1 MRKELQGMFKWF
13 ALVGFGVSLYVG
25 LQNLDVVQSAIGNI
39 VQIFSPFIYGIG
51 IAYLID
57 TLVRCLNKRWLK
69 GKRRIAILISYILFI
84 QVFIL
89 TMCAI
94 IPQSVQSIASIIDNM
109 EYYIDS
115 INEGLGWVNNKIGSN
130 LTVESMTNI
139 NEQQIDETINTFMQ
153 EYPGQIMITG
163 GHIVQTTIM
172 ILTAFAASI
181 YILLDKYKLKRA
193 VLRMLYQMF
202 DEDKVDYLCR
212 VARIFDKQTTNFFV
226 GKVLDSLIVGLLTF
240 ISMTILGLPYAM
252 LVQTVVGITDIIPVF
267 GPFMGAIPSLL
278 IIFIESPI
286 QALEFGILILIIQQL
301 DGNLLAPKVLGQ
313 TSSVQAFWIL
323 FQIVGGGNV
332 AGVLG
337 MVLGVPIFL
346 VIQTLFKEEQDKRL
360 KIKNL
365 DVKIDNTHFFGT

>member
-1 MRKELQGMFKWF
+1 MFKWF

-25 LQNLDVVQSAIGNI
+25 LQNLDIVQSAIGSV

-57 TLVRCLNKRWLK
+57 TLVRWLNKHWLK
-69 GKRRIAILISYILFI
+69 GKRGIAILISYLLFI
-84 QVFIL
+84 QVFVL
-89 TMCAI
+89 MMCAI

-115 INEGLGWVNNKIGSN
+115 INEGLGWVNNKIGAN
-130 LTVESMTNI
+130 LSVESMTNI
-139 NEQQIDETINTFMQ
+139 DEQQVDETINNFMQ
-153 EYPGQIMITG
+153 EYSGQIMITG

-226 GKVLDSLIVGLLTF
+226 GKVLDSLIIGVLTF
-240 ISMTILGLPYAM
+240 ISMTILGLPYAI
-252 LVQTVVGITDIIPVF
+252 LVQTIVGITNIIPVF
-267 GPFMGAIPSLL
+267 GPFIGAIPGLL
-278 IIFIESPI
+278 IIFIESPL

-301 DGNLLAPKVLGQ
+301 DGNLIGPKVLGQ

-323 FQIVGGGNV
+323 FQIVVGGNV
-332 AGVLG
+332 AGILG
-337 MVLGVPIFL
+337 MILGVPVFL

-360 KIKNL
+360 KVKNL
-365 DVKIDNTHFFGT
+365 DIKIDNTHFFGT

>member
-13 ALVGFGVSLYVG
+13 ALVAFGVSLYVG
-25 LQNLDVVQSAIGNI
+25 LQNLDIVQSAIGNI
-39 VQIFSPFIYGIG
+39 VQVFSPFIYGLG

-57 TLVRCLNKRWLK
+57 TLVRWLNKRWLK
-69 GKRRIAILISYILFI
+69 GKRGIAVLISYLLFI
-84 QVFIL
+84 QIFIL
-89 TMCAI
+89 VMCAI
-94 IPQSVQSIASIIDNM
+94 IPQSVQSIVNIIDNM

-115 INEGLGWVNNKIGSN
+115 INEGLGWINNKIGSN
-130 LTVESMTNI
+130 LTVESITNI
-139 NEQQIDETINTFMQ
+139 DEQQIDETINSFMK
-153 EYPGQIMITG
+153 EYSGQIMITG
-163 GHIVQTTIM
+163 SHIVQATVM
-172 ILTAFAASI
+172 IITAFVASI

-212 VARIFDKQTTNFFV
+212 VARIFDRQTTNFFV
-226 GKVLDSLIVGLLTF
+226 GKVLDSLIIGLLTF

-252 LVQTVVGITDIIPVF
+252 LVQTIVGITNIIPIF
-267 GPFMGAIPSLL
+267 GPFIGSIPGLL
-278 IIFIESPI
+278 LIFIESPI
-286 QALEFGILILIIQQL
+286 QALQFGILILILQQL
-301 DGNLLAPKVLGQ
+301 DGNFIEPKILGQ

-323 FQIVGGGNV
+323 FQIVVGGNI
-332 AGVLG
+332 AGILG

>member
-25 LQNLDVVQSAIGNI
+25 LQHLDILQSAIGNV
-39 VQIFSPFIYGIG
+39 VQVFSPFIYGVG

-57 TLVRCLNKRWLK
+57 TLVRWLNKRWLK
-69 GKRRIAILISYILFI
+69 GKRGIAILVSYLLFI

-89 TMCAI
+89 AMCAI
-94 IPQSVQSIASIIDNM
+94 IPQSVQSIVNIIDNM

-115 INEGLGWVNNKIGSN
+115 INEGLGWVNNKIGAN
-130 LTVESMTNI
+130 LTVESITNI
-139 NEQQIDETINTFMQ
+139 DEQQIDETINNFMK
-153 EYPGQIMITG
+153 EYSGQIMITG
-163 GHIVQTTIM
+163 THIVQATIM

-212 VARIFDKQTTNFFV
+212 VARIFDRQTTNFFV
-226 GKVLDSLIVGLLTF
+226 GKVLDSLIIGLLTF

-252 LVQTVVGITDIIPVF
+252 LVQTIVGITNIIPIF
-267 GPFMGAIPSLL
+267 GPFIGSIPGLL
-278 IIFIESPI
+278 LIFIESPI
-286 QALEFGILILIIQQL
+286 QALEFGILILILQQL
-301 DGNLLAPKVLGQ
+301 DGNFIEPKILGQ

-323 FQIVGGGNV
+323 FQIVVGGNI
-332 AGVLG
+332 AGILG

-346 VIQTLFKEEQDKRL
+346 VIQTLLKEEQDKRL

>member
-25 LQNLDVVQSAIGNI
+25 LQNLDIVQSAIGNI
-39 VQIFSPFIYGIG
+39 AQIFSPFIYGIG

-57 TLVRCLNKRWLK
+57 TLVRWLNKRWLK
-69 GKRRIAILISYILFI
+69 GKRGIAILISYLLFI

-139 NEQQIDETINTFMQ
+139 NGQQIDETINTFMQ
-153 EYPGQIMITG
+153 EYSGQIMVTG

-252 LVQTVVGITDIIPVF
+252 LVQTVVGITDIIPVL

-301 DGNLLAPKVLGQ
+301 DGNLLVPKVLGQ

-323 FQIVGGGNV
+323 FQIVVGGNV

-337 MVLGVPIFL
+337 MILGVPVFL

>member
-25 LQNLDVVQSAIGNI
+25 LQNLDIVQSAIGNI
-39 VQIFSPFIYGIG
+39 AQIFSPFIYGIG

-57 TLVRCLNKRWLK
+57 TLVRWLNKRWLK
-69 GKRRIAILISYILFI
+69 GKRGIAILISYLLFI

-94 IPQSVQSIASIIDNM
+94 IPQSVQSITSIIDNM

-153 EYPGQIMITG
+153 EYSGQIMVTG

-301 DGNLLAPKVLGQ
+301 DGNLLVPKVLGQ

-323 FQIVGGGNV
+323 FQIVVGGNV

-337 MVLGVPIFL
+337 MILGVPVFL

>member
-1 MRKELQGMFKWF
+1 MFKWF

-25 LQNLDVVQSAIGNI
+25 LQNLDIVQSAIGNI

-57 TLVRCLNKRWLK
+57 TLVRWLNKRWLK
-69 GKRRIAILISYILFI
+69 GKRGIAILISYLLFI

-89 TMCAI
+89 MMCAI

-115 INEGLGWVNNKIGSN
+115 INEGLGWVNNKIGAN

-139 NEQQIDETINTFMQ
+139 DEQQVDETINNFMQ
-153 EYPGQIMITG
+153 EYSGQIMITG

-226 GKVLDSLIVGLLTF
+226 GKVLDSLIIGLLTF
-240 ISMTILGLPYAM
+240 VSMAILRLPYAI
-252 LVQTVVGITDIIPVF
+252 LVQTIVGVTNIIPVF
-267 GPFMGAIPSLL
+267 GPFIGAIPGLL

-301 DGNLLAPKVLGQ
+301 DGNLIGPKVLGQ

-323 FQIVGGGNV
+323 FQIVVGGNV
-332 AGVLG
+332 AGILG
-337 MVLGVPIFL
+337 MILGVPVFL

>member
-25 LQNLDVVQSAIGNI
+25 LQNLDIVQSAVGNI
-39 VQIFSPFIYGIG
+39 VQVFSPFIYGVG

-57 TLVRCLNKRWLK
+57 TLVRWLNKRWLK
-69 GKRRIAILISYILFI
+69 GKRGIAILISYLLFI

-89 TMCAI
+89 VMCAI
-94 IPQSVQSIASIIDNM
+94 IPQSVQSIANIIDNM
-109 EYYIDS
+109 EYYIDY
-115 INEGLGWVNNKIGSN
+115 INEGLGWVNNKIGAN
-130 LTVESMTNI
+130 LTVESITNMD
-139 NEQQIDETINTFMQ
+139 EQQVDETINKFMK
-153 EYPGQIMITG
+153 EYSGQIMITG
-163 GHIVQTTIM
+163 THIVQATIM

-212 VARIFDKQTTNFFV
+212 VARIFDRQTTNFFV
-226 GKVLDSLIVGLLTF
+226 GKVLDSLIIGLLTF
-240 ISMTILGLPYAM
+240 ISMAILRLPYAM
-252 LVQTVVGITDIIPVF
+252 LVQTIVGITNIIPIF
-267 GPFMGAIPSLL
+267 GPFIGSIPGLL
-278 IIFIESPI
+278 LIFIESPI
-286 QALEFGILILIIQQL
+286 QALEFGILILILQQL
-301 DGNLLAPKVLGQ
+301 DGNFIEPKILGQ

-323 FQIVGGGNV
+323 FQIVVGGNI
-332 AGVLG
+332 AGILG
-337 MVLGVPIFL
+337 MVLGVPVFL

-360 KIKNL
+360 KLKNL

>member
-25 LQNLDVVQSAIGNI
+25 LQNLDIVQSAIGNI
-39 VQIFSPFIYGIG
+39 VQVFSPFIYGLG

-57 TLVRCLNKRWLK
+57 TLVRWLNKRWLK
-69 GKRRIAILISYILFI
+69 GKRGIAVLISYLLFI
-84 QVFIL
+84 QIFIL
-89 TMCAI
+89 VMCAI
-94 IPQSVQSIASIIDNM
+94 IPQSVQSIVNIIDNM

-115 INEGLGWVNNKIGSN
+115 INEGLGWINNKIGSN
-130 LTVESMTNI
+130 LTVESITNI
-139 NEQQIDETINTFMQ
+139 DEQQIDETINSFMK
-153 EYPGQIMITG
+153 EYSGQIMITG
-163 GHIVQTTIM
+163 SHIVQATVM
-172 ILTAFAASI
+172 IITAFVASI

-212 VARIFDKQTTNFFV
+212 VARIFDRQTTNFFV
-226 GKVLDSLIVGLLTF
+226 GKVLDSLIIGLLTF

-252 LVQTVVGITDIIPVF
+252 LVQTIVGITNIIPIF
-267 GPFMGAIPSLL
+267 GPFIGSIPGLL
-278 IIFIESPI
+278 LIFIESPI
-286 QALEFGILILIIQQL
+286 QALEFGILILILQQL
-301 DGNLLAPKVLGQ
+301 DGNFIEPKILGQ

-323 FQIVGGGNV
+323 FQIVVGGNI
-332 AGVLG
+332 AGILG